1 MLDRIDA
8 KLGDGIE
15 RAIASHHRRRLRKW
29 RRLAALEPDGD
40 GLWARTAGTP
50 PRPGNRLEVLIDG
63 ENALPAMAEAI
74 RGARRF
80 VHICSWHMEPG
91 FKPERGADAPTM
103 RELLGEVAERVPV
116 RVLQWAGAP
125 LPVFAPRRGQVKAGR
140 AELRRGTKVRAEID
154 ACTRLMHCHH
164 EKLVIVDDEVAFV
177 NGIDFTS
184 LAGDRFD
191 SGAHPVLAGGAIGW
205 HDAGVRVHGPLVAD
219 VDAHFRLR
227 WHAVTGE
234 DLGAPETPAPA
245 GDVEAQLVRT
255 VPETAY
261 KALHDGE
268 FSALEA
274 YVRALRSAQRLVYLE
289 NQFLWSPEV
298 AEILE
303 AKLRDPPCDE
313 FRVLVMLP
321 QKANNGQDDTK
332 GILGRLL
339 AADDSGERLL
349 AVTLHSRSGERAGP
363 LYVHAKIGIVDDRW
377 MAIGSANLNEH
388 SLFNDTEVDVVT
400 CDPRLARDTRLRLW
414 EEHLEG
420 AADGDPAQVIDERF
434 RPIATEQLERRR
446 AGTPLTH
453 RLIRLEGVSRRTAR
467 LTGALDALVVD
478 G

>member
-1 MLDRIDA
+1 
-8 KLGDGIE
+8 
-15 RAIASHHRRRLRKW
+15 
-29 RRLAALEPDGD
+29 
-40 GLWARTAGTP
+40 
-50 PRPGNRLEVLIDG
+50 
-63 ENALPAMAEAI
+63 
-74 RGARRF
+74 
-80 VHICSWHMEPG
+80 
-91 FKPERGADAPTM
+91 
-103 RELLGEVAERVPV
+103 
-116 RVLQWAGAP
+116 
-125 LPVFAPRRGQVKAGR
+125 
-140 AELRRGTKVRAEID
+140 
-154 ACTRLMHCHH
+154 
-164 EKLVIVDDEVAFV
+164 LVVDDEVAFV

-191 SGAHPVLAGGAIGW
+191 SRAHPVLAGEATGW
-205 HDAGVRVHGPLVAD
+205 HDAGVRVHGPLVRD

-234 DLGAPETPAPA
+234 ELGAPETPAPA

-261 KALHDGE
+261 VALHEGE

-303 AKLRDPPCDE
+303 AKLRAPPCDE

-339 AADDSGERLL
+339 AADDGGERLL

-377 MAIGSANLNEH
+377 LAIGSANLNEH

-400 CDPRLARDTRLRLW
+400 CDARLARETRLRLW

-420 AADGDPAQVIDERF
+420 PADGDPTRVVDERF
-434 RPIATEQLERRR
+434 APIATEQLERRD
-446 AGTPLTH
+446 AGAPPTH
-453 RLIRLEGVSRRTAR
+453 RLIRLPGVSRRSAR